1 MVSARIFVLA
11 LAGSFMF
18 GQQAERLDLEP
29 LIQRA
34 LSVNPEVR
42 AAQKRYEALAQR
54 PRAEGALPDPM
65 IGVGYSAVGYPLP
78 GAGLGREP
86 MANVGVM
93 VGQEIPYPGKR
104 AIRAGIA
111 RKEAEAERE
120 SWQAV
125 QLDVV
130 SKVKAA
136 YYQLQHGHQML
147 EVISRN
153 REVLDRMLQVAQNR
167 YTAGLGIQQDVIR
180 TQMQLSIL
188 EAQRVQVRTAIETAE
203 AALNGVLNNP
213 SGTPVGVP
221 PPPRI
226 PSGLPPYAQ
235 LLSATLAS
243 SPIVARE
250 QRMIERSESA
260 LLLAR
265 KEWYPDFA
273 VNAGYYSMGSMGNL
287 YMLRADVR
295 IPLWG
300 TKQRAG
306 IAEQATTLT
315 QSRRSY
321 EAMQQS
327 IAAELKQQYAMAESA
342 LRLMALYA
350 DTVIPQANFAL
361 ESSLASYS
369 TGKADFMTALQN
381 FMTGVEYEMNYHQ
394 QMLAYHLAVTR
405 LEQISTRQIAHEGG
419 QP

>member
-86 MANVGVM
+86 MANVGIM

-125 QLDVV
+125 QLEVV
-130 SKVKAA
+130 SKVKVA

-147 EVISRN
+147 EVIKRN

-167 YTAGLGIQQDVIR
+167 YTAGQGIQQDVIR

-203 AALNGVLNNP
+203 AALNGVLSNP

-226 PSGLPPYAQ
+226 PSGLPPCAQ

-273 VNAGYYSMGSMGNL
+273 VNGGYYSMGSMGNL

-306 IAEQATTLT
+306 VTEQATTLT

-327 IAAELKQQYAMAESA
+327 LAAELKQQYAMAESA
-342 LRLMALYA
+342 LRLMTLYA

-405 LEQISTRQIAHEGG
+405 LEEISTRQIAHEGG

>member
-1 MVSARIFVLA
+1 MVSARMLVLA

-18 GQQAERLDLEP
+18 GQQQRVDLQQ

-65 IGVGYSAVGYPLP
+65 IGVGYNAVGYPLP

-86 MANVGVM
+86 MANIGVM

-104 AIRAGIA
+104 EIRADIA
-111 RKEAEAERE
+111 RKEAEAERVN
-120 SWQAV
+120 WQAL
-125 QLDVV
+125 QLTVV
-130 SKVKAA
+130 AKVKAA
-136 YYQLQHGHQML
+136 YYELQHGHQIL
-147 EVISRN
+147 KVISRN
-153 REVLDRMLQVAQNR
+153 REVLDHMLQVAQNR
-167 YTAGLGIQQDVIR
+167 YTAGQGIQQDVIR
-180 TQMQLSIL
+180 TQTQLSIL
-188 EAQRVQVRTAIETAE
+188 EAQRIQVQTSIETAE
-203 AALNGVLNNP
+203 AALNGVLSRP
-213 SGTPVGVP
+213 AGTPVGVP
-221 PPPRI
+221 PEPRT
-226 PSGLPPYAQ
+226 PSGLPPYAE
-235 LLSATLAS
+235 LLNAAIAS

-273 VNAGYYSMGSMGNL
+273 LNAGYYSMGSMGNM

-306 IAEQATTLT
+306 ITEQANTLT

-321 EAMQQS
+321 EAMQQNL
-327 IAAELKQQYAMAESA
+327 AAELKQQYVMAESA
-342 LRLMALYA
+342 VRLMRLYA
-350 DTVIPQANFAL
+350 DTVIPQANLAL
-361 ESSLASYS
+361 ESALASYS

-394 QMLAYHLAVTR
+394 QLLAYHLAVTR
-405 LEQISTRQIAHEGG
+405 LEQISTQQIAPEGG